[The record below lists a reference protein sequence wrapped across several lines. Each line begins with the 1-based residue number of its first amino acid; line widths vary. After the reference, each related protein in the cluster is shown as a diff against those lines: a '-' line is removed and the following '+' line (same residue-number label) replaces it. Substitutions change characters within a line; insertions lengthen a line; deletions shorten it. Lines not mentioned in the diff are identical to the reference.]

1 MQAFDVMED
10 LREAQAV
17 LAAFIARQGTREAIE
32 RAIDTC
38 AGAISAGGKIIT
50 AGNGGSM
57 CDAQHLAEELTGR
70 YRDERQALAAVAICD
85 PSHLTCV
92 GNDYGF
98 DCVFSRFIEGVGR
111 RGDVFVGISTSGN
124 SANILQACAAC
135 SRTGL
140 ISICLLGRDGGQLRG
155 RCDQCIIVPHD
166 GYADRVQEV
175 HTLIIH
181 TLIRGIEQRLCP
193 A

>member
-1 MQAFDVMED
+1 MQNFDVMED

-17 LAAFIARQGTREAIE
+17 LAAFIARPDTRETIEHAI
-32 RAIDTC
+32 ATC

-70 YRDERQALAAVAICD
+70 YRGERQSLAAVAICD

-124 SANILQACAAC
+124 SANILRACDACA
-135 SRTGL
+135 RMGL
-140 ISICLLGRDGGQLRG
+140 TSICLLGRDGGQLRS

-175 HTLIIH
+175 HTMIIH

-193 A
+193 H